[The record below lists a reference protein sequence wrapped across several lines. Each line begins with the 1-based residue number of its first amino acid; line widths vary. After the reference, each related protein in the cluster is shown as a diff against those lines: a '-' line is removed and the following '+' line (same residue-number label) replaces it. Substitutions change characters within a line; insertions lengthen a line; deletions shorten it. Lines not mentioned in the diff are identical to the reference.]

1 MHRFKFPSAYTI
13 LFVLIALVAALTW
26 VVPAGKYQMAMNDTL
41 GKEVPVAGTYAPVE
55 AHPQGI
61 TAILLAPVDGLY
73 NHVTY
78 TAGAIDVA
86 LFVLII
92 GGFLGVVN
100 KTGAIDAG
108 IERVTERLHGK
119 EEWMIPILMALFAAG
134 GTIYG
139 MAEESLPFYTLLVPV
154 MMAARFDPLVAAATV
169 LLGAGIGTLGST
181 INPFATV
188 IAANAAG
195 IPFTS
200 GIWLRVA
207 LLVIGWVICVLWV
220 MRYARRV
227 RRDPS
232 LSVVAD
238 QWEANRAHFLGN
250 RSADM
255 LPFTMTRKIILIIFA
270 ASFAVMIYGVAVR
283 GWWMGEISGVFLA
296 AAIITGVVARMSE
309 EAFTSTFIDG
319 ARDLLGVALIIGIA
333 RGIVVVMDNGMI
345 THTILHSAENLV
357 SGLSTTVFIN
367 VTYWIEVVLSFLVPS
382 SSGLAVL
389 TMPIMAPLADF
400 AHVGRDLVVTAYQS
414 ASGIVNLITP
424 TSAVVMGGL
433 AIARVP
439 YVRYLKWVAPLILIL
454 TVLNMAALSLGALF

>member
-1 MHRFKFPSAYTI
+1 MRTFKFPSAYTI
-13 LFVLIALVAALTW
+13 LFVLIALVAGLSW
-26 VVPAGKYQMAMNDTL
+26 IIPAGQYDMAMNVGL
-41 GKEVPVAGTYAPVE
+41 GKEVPVSGTYHAVTGN
-55 AHPQGI
+55 PQGLVDI
-61 TAILLAPVDGLY
+61 FLAPIDGLY
-73 NHVTY
+73 NHT
-78 TAGAIDVA
+78 TGQAGAIDVA
-86 LFVLII
+86 LFILII
-92 GGFLGVVN
+92 GGFLGIVT

-108 IERVTERLHGK
+108 IERVTVRLKGK

-195 IPFTS
+195 IPFTH
-200 GIWLRVA
+200 GIGLRVA
-207 LLVIGWVICVLWV
+207 ILIVGWLVCVIWV
-220 MRYARRV
+220 MRYARKV

-238 QWEANRAHFLGN
+238 QWDSNRAHFLGN
-250 RSADM
+250 RSDEL
-255 LPFTMTRKIILIIFA
+255 LPFTGVRKIILLIFA
-270 ASFAVMIYGVAVR
+270 LAFVVMIYGVSVK

-296 AAIITGVVARMSE
+296 AAILVGLIARMSE
-309 EAFTSTFIDG
+309 EELTSTFIDG

-333 RGIVVVMDNGMI
+333 RGIVVIMDNGMI
-345 THTILHSAENLV
+345 THTILHSAEGIV
-357 SGLSTTVFIN
+357 SGLSSVIFIN
-367 VTYWIEVVLSFLVPS
+367 VMFLLEVVLSFLVPS
-382 SSGLAVL
+382 SSGLAVM

-400 AHVGRDLVVTAYQS
+400 AHVGRELVVTAYQS
-414 ASGIVNLITP
+414 ASGLVNLVTP

-439 YVRYLKWVAPLILIL
+439 YVRWLKWVAPLMGILL
-454 TVLNMAALSLGALF
+454 VLLMFALSLGSLV

>member
-61 TAILLAPVDGLY
+61 TAVLLAPVDGLY

>member
-1 MHRFKFPSAYTI
+1 MRTFKFPSAYTI
-13 LFVLIALVAALTW
+13 LFVLIALVAGLSW
-26 VVPAGKYQMAMNDTL
+26 IIPAGQYDMAMNAGL
-41 GKEVPVAGTYAPVE
+41 GKEVPVSGTYHAVTDN
-55 AHPQGI
+55 PQGLVDI
-61 TAILLAPVDGLY
+61 FLAPIDGLY
-73 NHVTY
+73 NHT
-78 TAGAIDVA
+78 TGQAGAIDVA
-86 LFVLII
+86 LFILII
-92 GGFLGVVN
+92 GGFLGIVT

-108 IERVTERLHGK
+108 IERVTVRLKGK

-195 IPFTS
+195 IPFTH
-200 GIWLRVA
+200 GIGLRVA
-207 LLVIGWVICVLWV
+207 ILIIGWLICVIWV
-220 MRYARRV
+220 MRYARKV

-232 LSVVAD
+232 LSIVAD
-238 QWEANRAHFLGN
+238 QWDSNRAHFLGN
-250 RSADM
+250 RSDEL
-255 LPFTMTRKIILIIFA
+255 LPFTGVRKIILLIFA
-270 ASFAVMIYGVAVR
+270 LAFVVMIYGVSVK

-296 AAIITGVVARMSE
+296 AAILVGLIARMSE
-309 EAFTSTFIDG
+309 EELTSTFIDG

-333 RGIVVVMDNGMI
+333 RGIVVIMDNGMI
-345 THTILHSAENLV
+345 THTILHSAEGIV
-357 SGLSTTVFIN
+357 SGLSNVIFIN
-367 VTYWIEVVLSFLVPS
+367 VMFLLEVVLSFLVPS
-382 SSGLAVL
+382 SSGLAVM

-400 AHVGRDLVVTAYQS
+400 AHVGRELVVTAYQS
-414 ASGIVNLITP
+414 ASGLVNLVTP

-439 YVRYLKWVAPLILIL
+439 YIRWLKWVAPLLGILLVLLML
-454 TVLNMAALSLGALF
+454 TLSLGSLI